1 MNTTPQV
8 IAAATV
14 TLHDLEQHFHL
25 QFSEDHDFFSEWQAD
40 VPATSDEERHM
51 LDEVKAAYMNLIK
64 YPVML
69 ENAVQITVVSPLLH
83 LSSLLLP
90 PFHLKT
96 ETSISVAN
104 PDREI
109 LIEGRIDLLVVE
121 RQFRVLIIESKRAE
135 LSIKVGL
142 AQLLAYMLANPTH
155 HHPCYGLITN
165 GGSSLFVKL
174 VFDGVPTYAVSRVFD
189 VLNPGNDLYHVVSIL
204 KHFRQLALTACQL
217 DQEAESKNRPYNL
230 KIPAE

>member
-8 IAAATV
+8 IAAKDV

-25 QFSEDHDFFSEWQAD
+25 QFTEERGFFPEWQAD
-40 VPATSDEERHM
+40 FPGITEEEHHV
-51 LDEVKAAYMNLIK
+51 LDEVKAAYMNLIT

-83 LSSLLLP
+83 LARLLLP

-96 ETSISVAN
+96 ETSISIAN
-104 PDREI
+104 PDQEI
-109 LIEGRIDLLVVE
+109 MIEGRIDLLVVE
-121 RQFRVLIIESKRAE
+121 GQFWVLVIESKRAE

-142 AQLLAYMLANPTH
+142 AQLLSYMLANPTH
-155 HHPCYGLITN
+155 RHPCFGLITN
-165 GGSSLFVKL
+165 GGSSLFLKL
-174 VFDGVPTYAVSRVFD
+174 VFDRTPTYGISRVFD

-204 KHFRQLALTACQL
+204 KHFRQLALTAYQM
-217 DQEAESKNRPYNL
+217 DQEAENEE
-230 KIPAE
+230 IPDTL

>member
-1 MNTTPQV
+1 MNTPPQV

-25 QFSEDHDFFSEWQAD
+25 QFSEEHDFFSEWQAD
-40 VPATSDEERHM
+40 LPTISDEERHM
-51 LDEVKAAYMNLIK
+51 LDEVKAAYLNLIK

-83 LSSLLLP
+83 LARLLLP
-90 PFHLKT
+90 PFHPRT

-121 RQFRVLIIESKRAE
+121 EQFWILVIESKRAE

-142 AQLLAYMLANPTH
+142 AQLLSYMLANPTQR
-155 HHPCYGLITN
+155 HPCYGLITN
-165 GGSSLFVKL
+165 GGSSVFVKL
-174 VFDGVPTYAVSRVFD
+174 AFDGTPTYAVSRVFD

-204 KHFRQLALTACQL
+204 KHFRRLALTAYRV
-217 DQEAESKNRPYNL
+217 DQKAESEDRPNS
-230 KIPAE
+230 

>member
-8 IAAATV
+8 IAATNV

-25 QFSEDHDFFSEWQAD
+25 QFNEEQDFFSEWQTD
-40 VPATSDEERHM
+40 LPAIIEEEHHV

-83 LSSLLLP
+83 LAQLLLP

-104 PDREI
+104 PDQDI
-109 LIEGRIDLLVVE
+109 VIEGRIDLLVVE
-121 RQFRVLIIESKRAE
+121 GNFWVLVIESKRAE

-142 AQLLAYMLANPTH
+142 AQLLSYMLATPSH
-155 HHPCYGLITN
+155 RHPCYGLITN

-174 VFDGVPTYAVSRVFD
+174 VFDETPTYALSRVFD

-204 KHFRQLALTACQL
+204 KHFRQLALETSHM
-217 DQEAESKNRPYNL
+217 DQAEECEEISGS
-230 KIPAE
+230 